1 MKDHTIQWHWQ
12 STLVLFSIL
21 LGYIL
26 LSLRSLSSHVTSLLA
41 CLCHVTPLS
50 PATASLLA
58 QNIQQQGEKM
68 AASAAAKASC
78 SYY

>member
-41 CLCHVTPLS
+41 CLCHVTCDPLPCYGKPTGPEYKTTRGKDGGLRS
-50 PATASLLA
+50 S
-58 QNIQQQGEKM
+58 K
-68 AASAAAKASC
+68 S
-78 SYY
+78 